1 MTTSLNRTAAV
12 AFVAAVF
19 SSASPTAAGGQS
31 VDATVDRAVAAWAKV
46 TSVRASFEQQVT
58 NPLTGSAET
67 ARGEYQQQG
76 KQRISVRFT
85 DPAGDRIV
93 ADGKALWLYLPSTT
107 PGQVIRADAGNSA
120 SVDFTA
126 QFLASPR
133 TRYTI
138 ADAGRATVDG
148 RAARALLLTP
158 KDKSVPFKR
167 ARVWVDDRDGLIRQF
182 EVVDGSGL
190 TRLVRLKGLRVNGP
204 VDAKAFT
211 FVPPRGV
218 KIVRQ

>member
-1 MTTSLNRTAAV
+1 MKTLLNRTAAV
-12 AFVAAVF
+12 AMAATVF
-19 SSASPTAAGGQS
+19 ASAPAALAAQS
-31 VDATVDRAVAAWAKV
+31 AGATVDRAVAAWEKV
-46 TSVRASFEQQVT
+46 TSLRATFEQQVT

-107 PGQVIRADAGNSA
+107 PGQVIRAEAGNSA

-133 TRYTI
+133 TRYAI

-148 RAARALLLTP
+148 RAARALVLTP

-167 ARVWVDDRDGLIRQF
+167 AKVWVDDRDGLIRQF
-182 EVVDGSGL
+182 EIVDGSGL
-190 TRLVRLKGLRVNGP
+190 TRLVRLKGLRINGP

-211 FVPPRGV
+211 FTPPRGV
-218 KIVRQ
+218 KVVRQ